1 MMIWAVFHTDYS
13 AHGLE
18 PANPGKI
25 SVGEKYTLACSD
37 PTHVTTHFNT
47 LDIGKGRRAHRFF
60 DAQIRSRFDL
70 RSITPD

>member
-1 MMIWAVFHTDYS
+1 MTEKITVFHTDYS

-25 SVGEKYTLACSD
+25 PVGEKYTLACSD

-47 LDIGKGRRAHRFF
+47 LDIGKGARTAF
-60 DAQIRSRFDL
+60 STVV
-70 RSITPD
+70 SC